1 MAQLITLIVLI
12 TVGYVTGSIIER
24 NHYASI
30 EEREKQKAHLPV
42 LTTGK
47 NVVKEPVMGSKLVTG
62 SAVISIDYFKRFLA
76 QLITLLVVK
85 LFHTNHW

>member
-1 MAQLITLIVLI
+1 M
-12 TVGYVTGSIIER
+12 GYVTGSIIER

-47 NVVKEPVMGSKLVTG
+47 NVVKEPVMGSN
-62 SAVISIDYFKRFLA
+62 
-76 QLITLLVVK
+76 LLQVV
-85 LFHTNHW
+85 LLYL